1 MSSLWYLMWKH
12 TWEDDLNW
20 QACDSHG
27 LNSNKRWCLFSMKC
41 HMSCKYEWYYIEAE
55 YRTLQ
60 IIELAMYG
68 KKNHFQKRV
77 TWYKNIGP
85 SDAIFFMRRCG
96 RRAQGQPHWN
106 KLRCR
111 VLWPRI
117 GKGRSVKGEGHF
129 VVFFFGHLFMF
140 ICWSSMHR
148 NEHFHVGCWVVWLVH
163 TWPYL
168 YHFVLFQLSIHTKLG
183 VHSGFWLWKPW
194 ISNFACFPFRL
205 PCVWCRSQKTCW
217 HCRSEPEI
225 S

>member
-1 MSSLWYLMWKH
+1 MPGKMIWIDKHVIHMGWIPTRDDVYSPWSATWVASKNDTILKLNTEHCRSLSWQCM
-12 TWEDDLNW
+12 ENW
-20 QACDSHG
+20 
-27 LNSNKRWCLFSMKC
+27 
-41 HMSCKYEWYYIEAE
+41 
-55 YRTLQ
+55 
-60 IIELAMYG
+60 
-68 KKNHFQKRV
+68 HFQKQSV

-85 SDAIFFMRRCG
+85 SDASFFMRRCG

-129 VVFFFGHLFMF
+129 DVFFFGHLFMF

-168 YHFVLFQLSIHTKLG
+168 YHFVLFQMSIHTKLG
-183 VHSGFWLWKPW
+183 VDSGFWLWKPW

-217 HCRSEPEI
+217 HCRTRNFWDIKPY
-225 S
+225 